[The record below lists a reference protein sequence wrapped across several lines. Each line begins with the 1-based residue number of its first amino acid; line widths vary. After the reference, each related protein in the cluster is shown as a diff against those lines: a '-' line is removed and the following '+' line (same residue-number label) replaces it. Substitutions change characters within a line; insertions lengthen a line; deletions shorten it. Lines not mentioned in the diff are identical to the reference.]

1 MNDVNTIII
10 YKEDH
15 KTQEVFEDAV
25 KRAIMVLLE
34 NNYIMTVRWD
44 EPGWGILRIDYGH
57 DDQSLG
63 ANYPYWLSPEE
74 IESVISDDE

>member
-10 YKEDH
+10 CKEDH
-15 KTQEVFEDAV
+15 KTQEVFEDVV

-44 EPGWGILRIDYGH
+44 EPGLGILRIDYEH